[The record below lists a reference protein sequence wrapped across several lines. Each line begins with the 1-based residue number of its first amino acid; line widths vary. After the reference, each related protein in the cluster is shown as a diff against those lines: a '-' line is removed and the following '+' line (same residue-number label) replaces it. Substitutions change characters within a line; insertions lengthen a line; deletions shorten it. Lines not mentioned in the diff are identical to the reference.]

1 MSTMLGVCGLSEDR
15 QTDRQTYCLQLIG
28 ENKTMYVVCRIQH
41 SSVVKN

>member
-15 QTDRQTYCLQLIG
+15 QTYCLQLIG
-28 ENKTMYVVCRIQH
+28 KNETVYVVCRIQH